1 MRTMLL
7 AMWQCALRLIMLV
20 FVGLTFLGGTTV
32 QALPPSSM
40 AAMAEAGTPMPCCD
54 DAADTG
60 MPGPHRGITPDCV
73 KVMQCLGIP
82 ALPVQAWL
90 DSTFVSYAVVS
101 YWSPDRRLSGQ
112 SPTPSPFPPK
122 LA

>member
-1 MRTMLL
+1 MLSV
-7 AMWQCALRLIMLV
+7 MWQRALRLVMLV
-20 FVGLTFLGGTTV
+20 FVGLAFLGGSTV
-32 QALPPSSM
+32 QALPLSGM

-60 MPGPHRGITPDCV
+60 VPGPHKGITPDCV

-90 DSTFVSYAVVS
+90 DSAFVSYAAVS
-101 YWSPDRRLSGQ
+101 YWSPDRRLSGL
-112 SPTPSPFPPK
+112 SLTPSPFPPRS
-122 LA
+122 A